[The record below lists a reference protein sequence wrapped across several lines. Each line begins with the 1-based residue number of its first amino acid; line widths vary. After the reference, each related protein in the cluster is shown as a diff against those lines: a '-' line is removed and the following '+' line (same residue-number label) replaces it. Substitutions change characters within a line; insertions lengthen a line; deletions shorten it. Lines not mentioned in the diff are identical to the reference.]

1 VEIAP
6 SVTRLIEELGKLPGI
21 GPKTAQRLTFYILRS
36 PREAVQR
43 LAAALLDVKERTRTC
58 AQCFFIAEGDR
69 CPICQS
75 PKRERTT
82 VCVVEEALDV
92 VAIERAGDYHGLYHV
107 LGGALSP
114 LDGIGPDEL
123 RIRELQ
129 RRVQE
134 AGIAEVIVATDPD
147 VEGEAT
153 AAYLAQVLQPT
164 GARVTRL
171 AHGLPAGAELEYADE
186 LTLSRAFAGRRSI

>member
-1 VEIAP
+1 MEIAG
-6 SVTRLIEELGKLPGI
+6 SVTRLIEELGKLPGV
-21 GPKTAQRLTFYILRS
+21 GPKTAQRLTFYLLRS
-36 PREAVQR
+36 PRESVQR
-43 LAAALLDVKERTRTC
+43 LAAALVDLKERTRAC
-58 AQCFFIAEGDR
+58 AECFFIAEGDR

-75 PKRERTT
+75 PKRDRNV

-92 VAIERAGDYHGLYHV
+92 VAIERAGEYHGLYHV

-114 LDGIGPDEL
+114 LDGIGPEEL
-123 RIRELQ
+123 RIRELV
-129 RRVQE
+129 RRVA
-134 AGIAEVIVATDPD
+134 AGAIAEVIVATDPD

-164 GARVTRL
+164 GARVSRL

-186 LTLSRAFAGRRSI
+186 LTLVRAFAGRRAL